1 MPRPLIAALAVAV
14 LGLALLAAGYANPGS
29 LCDDLHPEWVPDGVA
44 TFPPGAAECH
54 RHVGPRTVRTTIL
67 PWGDWATVA
76 LVAASAGLF
85 LAALSAPRRRAAKTI
100 GACALFLAALFAW
113 FFGSW
118 AIWGS
123 LLAVAAVATA
133 ATVRRSA
140 APR

>member
-1 MPRPLIAALAVAV
+1 VGR
-14 LGLALLAAGYANPGS
+14 LG
-29 LCDDLHPEWVPDGVA
+29 DG
-44 TFPPGAAECH
+44 GA
-54 RHVGPRTVRTTIL
+54 
-67 PWGDWATVA
+67 
-76 LVAASAGLF
+76 VAASAGLF
-85 LAALSAPRRRAAKTI
+85 LAALNAPRRRAAKAI
-100 GACALFLAALFAW
+100 GAYALFWVSAFAR